1 MPTRRPLEGQLVRLA
16 TPEPD
21 DASRTQTWLRDPD
34 AMRFN
39 EVRYPVALPRLR
51 NRAAEPL
58 PFGWTL
64 AHFAVEALDCGQ
76 RVGEASLV
84 GRRAPEDAR
93 AEMVILIGPEFRGRG
108 YGSDTVR
115 TLCRFGFEMMNL
127 HRIELEVNAGN
138 LRGRHVYDR
147 AGFVVEGTRR
157 HAQFHAS
164 RWEDIVI
171 MSLLRREWDAA
182 NRRPEG

>member
-1 MPTRRPLEGQLVRLA
+1 VQA
-16 TPEPD
+16 
-21 DASRTQTWLRDPD
+21 WLSDPD

-51 NRAAEPL
+51 DRATAPL
-58 PFGWTL
+58 PYGWAL

-84 GRRAPEDAR
+84 GRGGPEDGR
-93 AEMVILIGPEFRGRG
+93 AEMVILIGPEFRGLG
-108 YGSDTVR
+108 YGSDTVS

-138 LRGRHVYDR
+138 ARGRHVYER
-147 AGFVVEGTRR
+147 AGFVMDGTRR

-171 MSLLRREWDAA
+171 MSFLRSEWEAA
-182 NRRPEG
+182 HGRPEE